1 MPERFRNALPDIEE
15 SIHLFVD
22 FHRAGLYA
30 VVYGDIDHWIKNSR
44 LLNENQ
50 TNRMV
55 DILMEVYPV
64 YRKERTMVQEFIDNQ
79 GLFFSWGKV
88 LEMRAKVDSVEA
100 VKAKQK

>member
-55 DILMEVYPV
+55 DILMHGGISGLSQGKNHGPGIHRQPGPV
-64 YRKERTMVQEFIDNQ
+64 
-79 GLFFSWGKV
+79 FFLG
-88 LEMRAKVDSVEA
+88 
-100 VKAKQK
+100 